1 MGYKNKQEK
10 FEILNIFKVV
20 YAHGISLSN
29 PLSNPTILNIW
40 GDIAPDILPPGGH
53 FTTSEDILGCY
64 SSGDWW
70 GVGWG
75 GGVCYWHLVS
85 IGQECC

>member
-1 MGYKNKQEK
+1 MGYKNKEEK

-29 PLSNPTILNIW
+29 PLSNPAVLNIW

-53 FTTSEDILGCY
+53 FTTSEDIMGCY
-64 SSGDWW
+64 SKGEKVWSEGPKGIKGASSSGA
-70 GVGWG
+70 
-75 GGVCYWHLVS
+75 L
-85 IGQECC
+85 

>member
-1 MGYKNKQEK
+1 MRYKNKEEK

-29 PLSNPTILNIW
+29 PLSNPAVLSIW
-40 GDIAPDILPPGGH
+40 GDTAPDILPPGGH

-64 SSGDWW
+64 SSGDL
-70 GVGWG
+70 VGRG
-75 GGVCYWHLVS
+75 GRGVCY
-85 IGQECC
+85 